1 MLSVSSPLNLR
12 VKDSAPGAPCASH
25 TSLLGHLLPPWW
37 VVLIVELG
45 SVPLTVGGSSMKPPW
60 EN

>member
-1 MLSVSSPLNLR
+1 MISPLNLR
-12 VKDSAPGAPCASH
+12 VKDSASGAPCASH

-37 VVLIVELG
+37 DVLIVELG